1 VLDED
6 ELEAEL
12 LMFCPD
18 WAERE
23 FDPFGWQLETRP
35 TGRTRLGDQPQ

>member
-23 FDPFGWQLETRP
+23 FDPFGWQLEN
-35 TGRTRLGDQPQ
+35 